1 MLALQERIA
10 FSFAIGCATVLYACA
25 TSSSLLLTL
34 GLAMG
39 LVWLASSLEYLLAR
53 PKVGQYST
61 NPTKALTGRS
71 NR

>member
-1 MLALQERIA
+1 MLALQERIT
-10 FSFAIGCATVLYACA
+10 FSFASGCATMLYACA
-25 TSSSLLLTL
+25 TSSGLLLTL

-39 LVWLASSLEYLLAR
+39 MVWLASSLEYLFAR

-61 NPTKALTGRS
+61 NPTPARRT